1 MTKQEL
7 LHIARL
13 MYDLQEY
20 CRTRDCKD
28 KECRIG
34 GAFCGGLA
42 PLGGGEPISSWNI
55 TKADIERLESEE

>member
-7 LHIARL
+7 AHIVRL

-34 GAFCGGLA
+34 GAIIVNDGLVRIPNKVGDYA
-42 PLGGGEPISSWNI
+42 VKVEYVKN
-55 TKADIERLESEE
+55 